1 MLIQVYSVQYVCKC
15 QVRIP
20 FNCAG
25 CFLFLSSVV
34 SKFGVHTAHEV
45 IPNLK
50 HFVMNMPSWG
60 KFRGREV
67 MLAMMNLELALER
80 ATRYDLVRQKELIE
94 GYLKLGNWL
103 QVINSL
109 IYG

>member
-1 MLIQVYSVQYVCKC
+1 
-15 QVRIP
+15 
-20 FNCAG
+20 
-25 CFLFLSSVV
+25 
-34 SKFGVHTAHEV
+34 
-45 IPNLK
+45 
-50 HFVMNMPSWG
+50 MNMPSWG